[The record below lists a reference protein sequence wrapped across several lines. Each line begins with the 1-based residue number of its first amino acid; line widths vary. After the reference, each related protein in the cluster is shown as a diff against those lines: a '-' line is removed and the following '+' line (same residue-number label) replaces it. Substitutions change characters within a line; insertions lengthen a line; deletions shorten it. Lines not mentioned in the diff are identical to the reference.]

1 MDIIHIIDGETAK
14 GIAGHINAGE
24 FTLTEANNV
33 LVDSIKGIADTDKE
47 AISLFFKRTKKLD
60 ASIVYLD

>member
-1 MDIIHIIDGETAK
+1 MDIIHIIDSESAK
-14 GIAGHINAGE
+14 GIAAHINDGE
-24 FTLTEANNV
+24 FSLTEANDV
-33 LVDSIKGIADTDKE
+33 LVDSVRGITDTDKE